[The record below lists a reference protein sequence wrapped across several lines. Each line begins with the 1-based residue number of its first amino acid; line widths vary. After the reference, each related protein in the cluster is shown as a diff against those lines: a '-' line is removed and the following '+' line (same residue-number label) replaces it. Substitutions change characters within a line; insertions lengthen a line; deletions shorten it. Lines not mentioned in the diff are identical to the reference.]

1 MDVNVTLFL
10 SLKLYGQGAQN
21 DNTSQLELLTQFVYI
36 FVVFTTDRTET
47 QILYAIIPG
56 VLLWFLAIIFFELFG
71 FQVYL
76 ISFI

>member
-1 MDVNVTLFL
+1 MTLFL

-47 QILYAIIPG
+47 QILYAIIPR
-56 VLLWFLAIIFFELFG
+56 VLL
-71 FQVYL
+71 
-76 ISFI
+76 